1 MSRRC
6 GGSFVASAPPMKTSP
21 LSAFSRPAMT
31 RRSVDLPLP
40 LGPRSAVSDPAGT
53 SRLTSSRAT
62 KSPKRLLTLRTVIA
76 ISWLAVLSGVE
87 QVHQEQGRE
96 GDHRQL
102 ERRRVGRDVVEVLVL
117 LRDPQRQRLGLADHV
132 ARDDGDRAVLA
143 DRAGG
148 REDDAVDD
156 APADRREGD
165 AAEGLVC
172 ARAERRRGLLL
183 LGADLA
189 QHRYHL

>member
-6 GGSFVASAPPMKTSP
+6 GGSEVASLPPMKTSP
-21 LSAFSRPAMT
+21 WSAFSSPAMT

-62 KSPKRLLTLRTVIA
+62 KSPKRLFTLRTVIA
-76 ISWLAVLSGVE
+76 MAELVVLSGVE
-87 QVHQEQGRE
+87 QVHQEQGHE

-102 ERRRVGRDVVEVLVL
+102 ERRRVGGDVVEVLVF
-117 LRDPQRQRLGLADHV
+117 LRNAQRQRLRLADDV

-148 REDDAVDD
+148 REDD
-156 APADRREGD
+156 
-165 AAEGLVC
+165 
-172 ARAERRRGLLL
+172 
-183 LGADLA
+183 
-189 QHRYHL
+189 